1 MEDQLLEHYGPNYIF
16 RNGTPLIQEC
26 FFYEPLCRAIALGL
40 DTNIRVRYH
49 GEYISL
55 LLFSLLYPASLAQY
69 ELLKPIAKFKDENEE
84 REAALILHMHEI
96 CDLVSVNNN
105 PEIIDEKLLATLQL
119 LQDSDSLWYFPIISN
134 FVIAINLRFKFYKQS
149 TKEIMQ
155 NIVRLLIAK
164 GVNCEQ
170 QANRILS

>member
-1 MEDQLLEHYGPNYIF
+1 MEDQLLEHYGSNYIF
-16 RNGTPLIQEC
+16 RNGVPLIQQC

-55 LLFSLLYPASLAQY
+55 LLFSLLYPVSLAQY

-84 REAALILHMHEI
+84 REANLILHMHEI
-96 CDLVSVNNN
+96 CDLVSVNND
-105 PEIIDEKLLATLQL
+105 PKIIDKKLFATLQL
-119 LQDSDSLWYFPIISN
+119 LRDSDSLWYFPVILN

-155 NIVRLLIAK
+155 NIVRLLISK
-164 GVNCEQ
+164 GVECEQ
-170 QANRILS
+170 QAKRILS